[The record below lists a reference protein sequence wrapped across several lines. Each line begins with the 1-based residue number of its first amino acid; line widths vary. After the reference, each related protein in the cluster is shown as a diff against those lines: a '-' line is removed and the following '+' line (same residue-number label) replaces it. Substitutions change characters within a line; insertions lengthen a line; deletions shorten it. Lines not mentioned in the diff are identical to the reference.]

1 MVKKKEYGWRKE
13 RENKEEINYFGKN
26 KKKLN
31 LTIEKMFMSKRWD
44 VILYKRPTG
53 RQLSRT
59 QHQNK
64 SSAIKKA
71 KSLMRKFK

>member
-1 MVKKKEYGWRKE
+1 MVKRKKKEYGWRKG

-26 KKKLN
+26 KYGLQ
-31 LTIEKMFMSKRWD
+31 IEKMFMSKRWD
-44 VILYKRPTG
+44 VTLATKTG